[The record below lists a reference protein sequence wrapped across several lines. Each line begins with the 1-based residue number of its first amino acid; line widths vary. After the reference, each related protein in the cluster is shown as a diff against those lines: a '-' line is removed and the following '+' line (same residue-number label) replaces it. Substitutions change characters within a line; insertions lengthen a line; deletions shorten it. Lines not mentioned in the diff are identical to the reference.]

1 MWNMSKRAAIKR
13 LNDMLLV
20 LFNYYLENMDFDA
33 D

>member
-1 MWNMSKRAAIKR
+1 MWNVSKRAAIKR

-20 LFNYYLENMDFDA
+20 LFNYCLENMDFDA